1 MITKDQVEAGDVTGT
16 LALSIDA
23 LIACWFLFVALTES
37 VNEVCVGNRM
47 IPYLDFP
54 LPTILTASTWLALI
68 DHVAQLQQGE
78 GEMG

>member
-1 MITKDQVEAGDVTGT
+1 M
-16 LALSIDA
+16 
-23 LIACWFLFVALTES
+23 
-37 VNEVCVGNRM
+37 GNRM

-78 GEMG
+78 GEMR